1 MVYTYFLFFPGSVLG
16 DCTFLKINMP
26 FVVKWMD
33 LEIIIVREVRER
45 KTNFIYL
52 LYVESKKIIQKILLT
67 KQK

>member
-1 MVYTYFLFFPGSVLG
+1 
-16 DCTFLKINMP
+16 MP